1 MSEAAKI
8 RLKQANG
15 RLKRDQVQVSI
26 YSIGTW
32 LHLTAVLPPLPCETC
47 TQNKQRRIAT
57 GLPLTVEGVSQAE
70 TQARSLRRS
79 ITDGSFHWGDWRPE
93 FRRSAQGDSI
103 GDWIER
109 FEADYWARRPKNP
122 KSLTTWRHDYRKIF
136 DKLPLDRPLT
146 ADELL
151 AVVLSTEPD
160 SRTRQRA
167 CRVLESLAK
176 FAGLDASFKPYR
188 GEYGIL
194 KAAPRDLPDDRAIV
208 HWFDRI
214 PNDSWR
220 WAYGLIAAY
229 GLRPHEICYAEFID
243 PPRLDIEGG
252 KTGDRVVWPIW
263 PNWFEDFDLGR
274 VIRPNISG
282 PDNSA
287 LGNRVTHAFKRYKI
301 PFSPYYLRH
310 AWAVRAIGQLDV
322 SLAAQ
327 WMGHSVAVHTS
338 VYQHWIGVDVHQRA
352 WAEIVKKGPL

>member
-1 MSEAAKI
+1 MSEAAEI

-15 RLKRDQVQVSI
+15 RLKRDKVRVAI
-26 YSIGTW
+26 APINGW
-32 LHLTAVLPPLPCETC
+32 LYLTAVLPPLPSEIC

-70 TQARSLRRS
+70 TQARALRRS

-109 FEADYWARRPKNP
+109 FESDYWNRRPKNP

-136 DKLPLDRPLT
+136 DKLPLDRPLNHE
-146 ADELL
+146 ELL

-160 SRTRQRA
+160 TRTRQRA

-176 FAGLDASFKPYR
+176 FAGLDCSFKAYR

-229 GLRPHEICYAEFID
+229 GIRGGELKHARFVA
-243 PPRLDIEGG
+243 PPRLDIDDG
-252 KTGDRVVWPIW
+252 KTGSRVVWPLW
-263 PNWFEDFDLGR
+263 PNWFEDFELGR
-274 VIRPNISG
+274 VQMPNISG
-282 PDNSA
+282 PNNSA
-287 LGNRVTHAFKRYKI
+287 IGNRVTHAFKRYEV

-327 WMGHSVAVHTS
+327 WMGHSVAVHTR

-352 WAEIVKKGPL
+352 WAEISKKGPL

>member
-1 MSEAAKI
+1 MSDAAI
-8 RLKQANG
+8 ARLAQANG
-15 RLKRDQVQVSI
+15 RLKRDKVRVSI
-26 YSIGTW
+26 TAIGN
-32 LHLTAVLPPLPCETC
+32 LLFLVAVLPPLPSESC
-47 TQNKQRRIAT
+47 TQNKQRRISTKLA
-57 GLPLTVEGVSQAE
+57 LTVEGVSQAE
-70 TQARSLRRS
+70 TQARALRRS
-79 ITDGSFHWGDWRPE
+79 LTDGSFDWGDWRPE
-93 FRRSAQGDSI
+93 FRRSAQGEAI
-103 GDWIER
+103 GDWVDR
-109 FEADYWARRPKNP
+109 FEVDYWNRRPKNP

-146 ADELL
+146 HEELL
-151 AVVLSTEPD
+151 AIVLATEPD

-176 FAGLDASFKPYR
+176 FAGLNCSFKAYR

-194 KAAPRDLPDDRAIV
+194 KAAPRDLPDDRTIL
-208 HWFDRI
+208 HWFDRL

-229 GLRPHEICYAEFID
+229 GLRPHEICHAKFTT
-243 PPRLDIEGG
+243 PPRLDIEEG
-252 KTGDRVVWPIW
+252 KTGDRIVWPIW
-263 PNWFEDFDLGR
+263 PNWFEDFGLGQI
-274 VIRPNISG
+274 IRPKISG

-327 WMGHSVAVHTS
+327 WMGHSVEVHTS

-352 WAEIVKKGPL
+352 WAEISKKGPL